1 MKFALDQ
8 AIVILQRTPGTIK
21 SLIENL
27 GENWTNANEG
37 PETFSP
43 FDVVGHLIY
52 GEKTDWVVRAK
63 IILQGTN
70 QKTFE
75 PFDRFAQERE
85 SKGKSLNQLL
95 TEFEFLR
102 NENIYWLNE
111 QNLSTKDLE
120 RTGIHPTL
128 GAVSLKHLLA
138 CWVVHDLTHIAQ
150 ITRVMAKQYKDE
162 IGPWTEFFRI
172 LNF

>member
-1 MKFALDQ
+1 MKFELDQ

-21 SLIENL
+21 SLLENL
-27 GENWTNANEG
+27 GEHWTKANEG

-63 IILQGTN
+63 IILQETN

-85 SKGKSLNQLL
+85 SNGKSLNQLL
-95 TEFEFLR
+95 EEFDFSR
-102 NENIYWLNE
+102 NENICWLKE

-128 GAVSLKHLLA
+128 GTVSLKHLLA

>member
-162 IGPWTEFFRI
+162 IGPWTEFF
-172 LNF
+172 

>member
-102 NENIYWLNE
+102 NENFYWLNE

>member
-102 NENIYWLNE
+102 NENFYWLNE

-162 IGPWTEFFRI
+162 IGLWTEFFRI

>member
-102 NENIYWLNE
+102 NENIYWLDE

-138 CWVVHDLTHIAQ
+138 CSVVHDLTHIAQ